1 MNERTCTV
9 GVALGPGTIP
19 AAGTPTFELPDGFMD
34 VGMGVH
40 GEAGLERRPLAP
52 ADEVADE
59 LVELLLTDLEP
70 ADDESVYAL
79 VNTFGATT
87 ALEAFVVLQ
96 RVVAQLRARGVV
108 VHRAKVGEFVTS
120 LEMAGLSVTLAALD
134 RELQRLVDAPAQALA
149 APSLVDPW

>member
-1 MNERTCTV
+1 
-9 GVALGPGTIP
+9 
-19 AAGTPTFELPDGFMD
+19 
-34 VGMGVH
+34 
-40 GEAGLERRPLAP
+40 
-52 ADEVADE
+52 
-59 LVELLLTDLEP
+59 
-70 ADDESVYAL
+70 VYAL